1 MRLSTLLKILVTLL
15 LLGFLASQVDL
26 ATLSQVLGSASL
38 AVIAMAVVI
47 QLLNTLIA
55 VKRWQAILVNFQIFT
70 RFKPLTRLI
79 FIGSFFNLFLP
90 SSIGGDFFK
99 AFYLARL
106 EKRGMPTT
114 LTSTFMERSGGL
126 CALLMIGIVASSTSK
141 LAIQGIPLLWVFLA
155 VALGY
160 VMANVALFNRHLHA
174 ALTRLLHRFNL
185 ENVEY
190 KMELVSRGLTT
201 LISNY
206 RAIAVIVGTSL
217 VIQFLSVVL
226 IWTCARAL
234 GIVAPFSAFLVF
246 VPLINLSIM
255 VPLTIN
261 GFGLRESL
269 YLLLF
274 TQVGVN
280 EEKAVA
286 LSLVQAIVVM
296 FTVSPGGIFYS
307 LHKRSAVDIEE
318 FQISADSQNEDEGCL
333 REAGST
339 EL

>member
-1 MRLSTLLKILVTLL
+1 M
-15 LLGFLASQVDL
+15 
-26 ATLSQVLGSASL
+26 
-38 AVIAMAVVI
+38 MAVVI
-47 QLLNTLIA
+47 QLANTLIS

-70 RFKPLTRLI
+70 RFKDLTRLA
-79 FIGSFFNLFLP
+79 FVGGFFNLFLP

-126 CALLMIGIVASSTSK
+126 CALLIIGIVASSTSR
-141 LAIQGIPLLWVFLA
+141 LEVQEISLIWVFLA
-155 VALGY
+155 FSLVYLL
-160 VMANVALFNRHLHA
+160 ANVALFNRQLHA
-174 ALTRLLHRFNL
+174 SLTRFLHRFHL
-185 ENVEY
+185 KNVEY
-190 KMELVSRGLTT
+190 KIELVSRGLTT

-206 RAIAVIVGTSL
+206 KALAIILGTSL

-234 GIVAPFSAFLVF
+234 RIEAPFTAFLVL

-261 GFGLRESL
+261 GLGLRESL
-269 YLLLF
+269 YFLLF
-274 TQVGVN
+274 TQIGVD
-280 EEKAVA
+280 EEQAVA

-296 FTVSPGGIFYS
+296 VAVSPGGVFYS
-307 LHKRSAVDIEE
+307 MHKRSAEDIQE
-318 FQISADSQNEDEGCL
+318 FQASAGSREKDEASL
-333 REAGST
+333 PEAGST
-339 EL
+339 EP